1 MKESIKPDIGEEFKP
16 VSELK
21 TVYYIYLLFGILI
34 GVLPW
39 LIPILL
45 FSPFPVKIGFTISA
59 LIIIVFIIYW
69 IPKYY
74 ESITYKLTKSE
85 MEWQRGVW
93 FKQNGTVPYN
103 RITNIDIGQGPVS
116 RKFDI
121 ASLKIHTAGYSA
133 STSSEISIS
142 GIKNYTDMKE
152 YVMDFVREKEPA
164 STETY
169 TEKKHEAGERE
180 HLDSEILDEL
190 VKIRELLEK
199 FSKSQ

>member
-1 MKESIKPDIGEEFKP
+1 MNESIKPDIGEDFKP
-16 VSELK
+16 VKELK
-21 TVYYIYLLFGILI
+21 TLYYIYLLFGILI

-39 LIPILL
+39 LIPVLL
-45 FSPFPVKIGFTISA
+45 FAPFPVKMGFTIA
-59 LIIIVFIIYW
+59 TLIIIVFIIYW

-133 STSSEISIS
+133 STSSEISIN
-142 GIKNYTDMKE
+142 GIKNYSDMKE
-152 YVMDFVREKEPA
+152 YVIDFVREKEPI

-169 TEKKHEAGERE
+169 PKKMYEPADEKNT
-180 HLDSEILDEL
+180 DSQILDEL
-190 VKIRELLEK
+190 VKIRKLLEN
-199 FSKSQ
+199 FSKNQ